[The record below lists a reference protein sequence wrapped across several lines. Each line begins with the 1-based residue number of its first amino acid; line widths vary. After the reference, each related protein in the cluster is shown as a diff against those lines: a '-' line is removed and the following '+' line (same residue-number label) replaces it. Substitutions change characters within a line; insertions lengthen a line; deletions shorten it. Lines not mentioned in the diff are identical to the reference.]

1 LIYWSQ
7 EQLVSFR
14 IRDER
19 FLKTLRASVAN
30 SRNTMDFWLAVLEV
44 RHSASVIFK
53 REANTTPAFDSNTYD
68 IPFVALY
75 EIPRNSENEA
85 IQIGCRGISK
95 GRSFPRV
102 LVLAEFDGHFSEE
115 IREARRT
122 GSKVKRKDFR

>member
-1 LIYWSQ
+1 
-7 EQLVSFR
+7 
-14 IRDER
+14 
-19 FLKTLRASVAN
+19 
-30 SRNTMDFWLAVLEV
+30 MDFWLAVLEV

-68 IPFVALY
+68 TPFVALY

-95 GRSFPRV
+95 GHSFPRV

-122 GSKVKRKDFR
+122 PEDQR